1 PVIYRSYPLERAAEA
16 LAALGSRKTHGKVV
30 LAP

>member
-1 PVIYRSYPLERAAEA
+1 VVYRGYPLEEAPAA

-30 LAP
+30 LVP

>member
-1 PVIYRSYPLERAAEA
+1 VIYRSYPLEQAAEA